1 MNNLHAKTTPRL
13 LLLFLLLSSREASG
27 LRPPCSRLAEAAE
40 DQSEF
45 VTGNDIDIDWRLI
58 INEYFIF
65 HTQDSFSVL
74 TVIPCLCQH
83 FS

>member
-40 DQSEF
+40 DQTEF
-45 VTGNDIDIDWRLI
+45 VTGNER
-58 INEYFIF
+58 
-65 HTQDSFSVL
+65 H
-74 TVIPCLCQH
+74 
-83 FS
+83 